1 MGVVPY
7 QISMPLPLVFLSG
20 ILGRLGPPSA
30 FGELPV
36 HPGSEHQASLV
47 PPALPW
53 TVFSVGHHCGSVS
66 VLLLV
71 LVVCPADAA
80 GAGVDHS
87 GNVLQT
93 GVAFALLGYQAPGT
107 CVPPMLPVVLVLG
120 C

>member
-1 MGVVPY
+1 MGVAPY
-7 QISMPLPLVFLSG
+7 QISMPPPLVFLSG
-20 ILGRLGPPSA
+20 ILGRLGLPSA

-36 HPGSEHQASLV
+36 RPGSEHQASLV

-53 TVFSVGHHCGSVS
+53 TVFSVGHHCGSMS

-80 GAGVDHS
+80 GAGVAHS
-87 GNVLQT
+87 ENVLLT

-107 CVPPMLPVVLVLG
+107 CLPLVLPVVLVLG